1 MVAHVGFTSSSD
13 YHDEGGDDDTCH
25 QRLAGAPMEPSSP
38 HDCSGLPAD
47 GGHVSGQ
54 EPYQVATVKASGGK
68 NYSLRSG
75 AVGGYMAKRGRRPVS
90 EGQLQ
95 GSRPTPP
102 TSGSKLEDFAEDL
115 GRLLGST
122 KAKAEGWLGQR
133 QNVAKQLE
141 QIRDTASDLLNQLSG
156 GRIGSRKRPGRPPKK
171 AMGPRANASGA
182 FPRRKLSAKARAAI
196 SRAQKKRWAK
206 LKAER

>member
-1 MVAHVGFTSSSD
+1 
-13 YHDEGGDDDTCH
+13 
-25 QRLAGAPMEPSSP
+25 
-38 HDCSGLPAD
+38 
-47 GGHVSGQ
+47 
-54 EPYQVATVKASGGK
+54 
-68 NYSLRSG
+68 
-75 AVGGYMAKRGRRPVS
+75 MAKRGRRPVS

-95 GSRPTPP
+95 GSMPTPP
-102 TSGSKLEDFAEDL
+102 PSGSKLEDFAEDL

-141 QIRDTASDLLNQLSG
+141 QIRDTASELLNQLTG
-156 GRIGSRKRPGRPPKK
+156 GRIGRRKGPGRPFKK
-171 AMGPRANASGA
+171 AMGPRATASGA

-206 LKAER
+206 LRADKK

>member
-1 MVAHVGFTSSSD
+1 
-13 YHDEGGDDDTCH
+13 
-25 QRLAGAPMEPSSP
+25 
-38 HDCSGLPAD
+38 
-47 GGHVSGQ
+47 
-54 EPYQVATVKASGGK
+54 
-68 NYSLRSG
+68 
-75 AVGGYMAKRGRRPVS
+75 MAKRGRRPVS
-90 EGQLQ
+90 KGQGQ
-95 GSRPTPP
+95 APMTTPP

-115 GRLLGST
+115 GRLLGTT

-156 GRIGSRKRPGRPPKK
+156 GRIGSRKRPGGPPKK
-171 AMGPRANASGA
+171 AMGPRATASGA

-206 LKAER
+206 LRKEQE